1 MKKEVIKVTSFVLT
15 ATILGAM
22 LTACGKEQA
31 NTDGDTV
38 TISVSNWPQTEGTE
52 LDNMNARK
60 EKFEKD
66 NPNIKIVPD
75 AWDFDIKS
83 FYAKAA
89 GGQLPTVYATHFTE
103 IKQIMEAGY
112 SADMTESLKKR
123 GYDGK
128 LNKRIVDI
136 VSDEN
141 GNICAFPFNTYMLGI
156 GCNTDMFEKA
166 GLMEA
171 DGTPKA
177 PQTWDELAE
186 FAVKIKEATGKPGF
200 IFPTTDRAGGWMFTC
215 LAWSF
220 GTKFMQQSGD
230 GKWKATFDSPET
242 AAALQWIKDLKWKY
256 DVLPSNTLIDNSERY
271 KQFGTENVGMIM
283 APGDFGGTLASYGM
297 DPNHEGMIGV
307 PAGPK
312 RHVTMLG
319 GSVYCISNKATEAQ
333 IDAALKWIET
343 QYSYNAS
350 EDYKINQENFYK
362 ELVERN
368 ALVGVKG
375 LSVWDGDTEAVKY
388 RDELIKKYENSN
400 PNHVKLYNEFVENS
414 QCEIQAEEP
423 VCCQGLYSVL
433 DSCIQEV
440 LSNKDAD
447 CAALLKS
454 ANANFQ
460 SDYLDN
466 LDY

>member
-1 MKKEVIKVTSFVLT
+1 
-15 ATILGAM
+15 
-22 LTACGKEQA
+22 
-31 NTDGDTV
+31 
-38 TISVSNWPQTEGTE
+38 
-52 LDNMNARK
+52 
-60 EKFEKD
+60 
-66 NPNIKIVPD
+66 
-75 AWDFDIKS
+75 
-83 FYAKAA
+83 
-89 GGQLPTVYATHFTE
+89 
-103 IKQIMEAGY
+103 
-112 SADMTESLKKR
+112 
-123 GYDGK
+123 
-128 LNKRIVDI
+128 
-136 VSDEN
+136 
-141 GNICAFPFNTYMLGI
+141 
-156 GCNTDMFEKA
+156 
-166 GLMEA
+166 
-171 DGTPKA
+171 
-177 PQTWDELAE
+177 
-186 FAVKIKEATGKPGF
+186 
-200 IFPTTDRAGGWMFTC
+200 
-215 LAWSF
+215 
-220 GTKFMQQSGD
+220 
-230 GKWKATFDSPET
+230 
-242 AAALQWIKDLKWKY
+242 
-256 DVLPSNTLIDNSERY
+256 
-271 KQFGTENVGMIM
+271 M